1 MHADQQIKGAS
12 QNPAYS
18 DEEWAL
24 RKDIAAAF
32 RLLDKYGM
40 SDLTNGSV
48 VARLPGDENHFL
60 THPHGLFFHEI
71 KASDLIRVD
80 MDGTAV
86 DDPNT
91 PTNFAV
97 CRPAA
102 SIFRARPDVN
112 AVIHAH
118 GYGVMSVA
126 ALECGLLP
134 CLTEAAIPFYNDIA
148 YIEGDFFFEEAYCA
162 EIAQRLGHH
171 KALIYRHHA
180 FASVGAQV
188 SEAFF
193 YAFSLNVACDL
204 QMKILASNEDYVVPP
219 PETCQRHYQAAF
231 GGDWRSDG
239 SVEWPGLCRMLD
251 AEDPSYA
258 S

>member
-1 MHADQQIKGAS
+1 VGNKTDALGRVC
-12 QNPAYS
+12 S

-24 RKDIAAAF
+24 REDTAAGF
-32 RLLDKYGM
+32 RLLEKYGM

-48 VARLPGDENHFL
+48 VARLPGEESWFI
-60 THPHGLFFHEI
+60 THPHGLFFHEV

-80 MDGTAV
+80 MDGNAI
-86 DDPNT
+86 DAPDT

-126 ALECGLLP
+126 ALEDGLLP
-134 CLTEAAIPFYNDIA
+134 CLTEAAIPFYNQIG
-148 YIEGDFFFEEAYCA
+148 YIEGDFFFEPDYCA
-162 EIAQRLGHH
+162 EIAQCLGHN
-171 KALIYRHHA
+171 KALMYRHHA
-180 FASVGAQV
+180 FASVGGAV

-193 YAFSLNVACDL
+193 YAFSLNTACEL
-204 QMKILASNEDYVVPP
+204 QMKILASNAPYVVPSK
-219 PETCQRHYQAAF
+219 ETCERHYHAAF
-231 GGDWRSDG
+231 GSDWKADG
-239 SVEWPGLCRMLD
+239 SMEWPGLRRMLN
-251 AEDPSYA
+251 AEDPTYA
-258 S
+258 H